1 MLIGFDLFIFLTV
14 GQNADAPLNLTL
26 DVVQQRI
33 REHLSSLFI
42 FFPSTNTTTICP
54 FLPFHVLKQYP
65 HPSHSNSTTPPPPP
79 RLAVDFSSPGSSPRT
94 MQTVPWPCLTVRCVP
109 PSPTSRAPVSLK
121 DGVGSRTPGL
131 WLHFLGLLLSPFRT
145 VLAPSPRR
153 LDTKSR

>member
-1 MLIGFDLFIFLTV
+1 
-14 GQNADAPLNLTL
+14 
-26 DVVQQRI
+26 
-33 REHLSSLFI
+33 
-42 FFPSTNTTTICP
+42 
-54 FLPFHVLKQYP
+54 
-65 HPSHSNSTTPPPPP
+65 
-79 RLAVDFSSPGSSPRT
+79 

-153 LDTKSR
+153 LDTKSRLCQLPKRNRQVISCGCSLG